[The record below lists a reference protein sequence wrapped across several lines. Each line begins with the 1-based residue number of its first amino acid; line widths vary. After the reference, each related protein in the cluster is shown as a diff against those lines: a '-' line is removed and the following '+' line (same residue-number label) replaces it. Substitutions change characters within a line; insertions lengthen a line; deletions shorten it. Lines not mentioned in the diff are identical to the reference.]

1 MTSTPSSTTG
11 PTLALV
17 GATGRF
23 AEAVVAAFALRDDP
37 WGEVRLY
44 TPGVTT
50 RTLSVRGREQPVET
64 LREDSFEGV
73 DVALFNLAP
82 ELSAEWA
89 PRAVAAGATVVDAS
103 SAHRGDSEVPLI
115 VPGINSELVSERPKG
130 IVALPGPVTW
140 GLIDAAHVLHQ
151 GWELQ
156 HLVVTGLI
164 AAVSK
169 SDAGVARLREEL
181 HTVASEPS
189 IGQHPGDVRAAV
201 SDLPV
206 ASPFPAPLALNVIPW
221 VGQPTED
228 GFTSAERAVE
238 EEVRKVLGLGEHV
251 PVVATLVQVPVVLA
265 HSMALHARCARPVAI
280 EKVRQACV
288 AAPALVHLDERTGEV
303 PTPVDSV
310 GIDPRFVGRIRQ
322 PKGAGHHVDMFVSAD
337 TTRRGATAMLTV
349 AEIIGEERRGAG
361 QLSSGRDRSATRPSH

>member
-1 MTSTPSSTTG
+1 MTPVPSPSTG

-23 AEAVVAAFALRDDP
+23 AEALASALALRADA
-37 WGEVRLY
+37 WGEIRLLA
-44 TPGVTT
+44 PGVST
-50 RTLSVRGREQPVET
+50 RTLSIRGQEQT
-64 LREDSFEGV
+64 IDSLHEGSFAGV

-82 ELSAEWA
+82 EITPEWA
-89 PRAVAAGATVVDAS
+89 ARAVAAGAVVVDAS
-103 SAHRGDSEVPLI
+103 AAFRSDPDVPLV
-115 VPGINSELVSERPKG
+115 VPGINSHLVAERPKG

-169 SDAGVARLREEL
+169 SDRGVARLREEL
-181 HTVASEPS
+181 HTVAGDPS

-206 ASPFPAPLALNVIPW
+206 GSPFPAPLALNVIPW
-221 VGQPTED
+221 VGQPGEG
-228 GFTSAERAVE
+228 GFTSAELSVGD
-238 EEVRKVLGLGEHV
+238 EVRKVLGLAESV

-280 EKVRQACV
+280 DKVRAACV
-288 AAPALVHLDERTGEV
+288 AAPSLVHLDEETGEV

-337 TTRRGATAMLTV
+337 TTRRGASAMLLV
-349 AEIIGEERRGAG
+349 AELVGE
-361 QLSSGRDRSATRPSH
+361 QLR

>member
-1 MTSTPSSTTG
+1 MTTGPSPSTG

-23 AEAVVAAFALRDDP
+23 AEALVSALALGDDR
-37 WGEVRLY
+37 WGEIRLLA
-44 TPGVTT
+44 PGVST
-50 RTLSVRGREQPVET
+50 RTLSVRGREQSIEP

-73 DVALFNLAP
+73 DVALFNLSP
-82 ELSAEWA
+82 EISVEWA
-89 PRAVAAGATVVDAS
+89 ERAVSAGVVVVDAS
-103 SAHRGDSEVPLI
+103 AAHRFDDDVPLV
-115 VPGINSELVSERPKG
+115 VPGINSERVHDRPKG
-130 IVALPGPVTW
+130 VVALPGPVTW

-156 HLVVTGLI
+156 HLVVTGFI

-169 SDAGVARLREEL
+169 SDRGVARLREEL
-181 HTVASEPS
+181 HTVAAEPT
-189 IGQHPGDVRAAV
+189 IGQNPGDVRAAV

-221 VGQPTED
+221 VGQGTED
-228 GFTSAERAVE
+228 GFTTAENAVSG
-238 EEVRKVLGLGEHV
+238 EVSKVLGLGQHV
-251 PVVATLVQVPVVLA
+251 PVVVTLVQVPVVLA

-280 EKVRQACV
+280 DKVRQACV

-337 TTRRGATAMLTV
+337 TIRRGATAMLSV
-349 AEIIGEERRGAG
+349 AEMVAAEPTI
-361 QLSSGRDRSATRPSH
+361 

>member
-1 MTSTPSSTTG
+1 MTTGPSPSTG

-23 AEAVVAAFALRDDP
+23 AEALVSALALRDDP
-37 WGEVRLY
+37 WGEIRLLA
-44 TPGVTT
+44 PGVST
-50 RTLSVRGREQPVET
+50 RTLSVRGREQSIEP

-73 DVALFNLAP
+73 DVALFNLSP
-82 ELSAEWA
+82 EISVEWA
-89 PRAVAAGATVVDAS
+89 ERAVSAGVVVVDAS
-103 SAHRGDSEVPLI
+103 AAHRFDDDVPLV
-115 VPGINSELVSERPKG
+115 VPGINSERVHDRPKG
-130 IVALPGPVTW
+130 VVALPGPVTW

-156 HLVVTGLI
+156 HLVVTGFI

-169 SDAGVARLREEL
+169 SDRGVARLREEL
-181 HTVASEPS
+181 HTVAAEPT
-189 IGQHPGDVRAAV
+189 IGQNPGDVRAAV

-221 VGQPTED
+221 VGQGTED
-228 GFTSAERAVE
+228 GFTTAENAVSG
-238 EEVRKVLGLGEHV
+238 EVSKVLGLGQHV
-251 PVVATLVQVPVVLA
+251 PVVVTLVQVPVVLA

-280 EKVRQACV
+280 DKVRQACV

-337 TTRRGATAMLTV
+337 TIRRGATAMLSV
-349 AEIIGEERRGAG
+349 AEMVAAEPTI
-361 QLSSGRDRSATRPSH
+361 

>member
-1 MTSTPSSTTG
+1 MTIVPSPSTG

-23 AEAVVAAFALRDDP
+23 AEALASALALRDDR
-37 WGEVRLY
+37 WGEIRLLA
-44 TPGVTT
+44 PGVST
-50 RTLSVRGREQPVET
+50 RTLSVRGHEQPVES

-73 DVALFNLAP
+73 DVALFNIAP
-82 ELSAEWA
+82 EIAVEWA
-89 PRAVAAGATVVDAS
+89 ERAVAAGTVVVDAS
-103 SAHRGDSEVPLI
+103 SAHRFDEDVPLV
-115 VPGINSELVSERPKG
+115 VPGINSERVRDRPKG

-140 GLIDAAHVLHQ
+140 GLIDAVHVLHH

-156 HLVVTGLI
+156 HLVVTGFI
-164 AAVSK
+164 SAVSK
-169 SDAGVARLREEL
+169 SDRGVARLREEL
-181 HTVASEPS
+181 HTVAGEPT
-189 IGQHPGDVRAAV
+189 IGQNPGDVRAAV

-221 VGQPTED
+221 VGQGTDD
-228 GFTSAERAVE
+228 GYTTAEHAVSG
-238 EEVRKVLGLGEHV
+238 EVSKVLGLGEHV
-251 PVVATLVQVPVVLA
+251 PVVVTLVQVPVVLA

-280 EKVRQACV
+280 DKVRQACV

-322 PKGAGHHVDMFVSAD
+322 PKATGHHVDMFVSAD
-337 TTRRGATAMLTV
+337 TTRRGATAMLAV
-349 AEIIGEERRGAG
+349 AEMVGAERAG
-361 QLSSGRDRSATRPSH
+361 

>member
-1 MTSTPSSTTG
+1 MSPNPSPSTG

-23 AEAVVAAFALRDDP
+23 AEAIASALALRADT
-37 WGEVRLY
+37 WGEIRLLA
-44 TPGVTT
+44 PGVST
-50 RTLSVRGREQPVET
+50 RTLSIRGQEQT
-64 LREDSFEGV
+64 IDSLREDSFARV

-82 ELSAEWA
+82 EITPEWA
-89 PRAVAAGATVVDAS
+89 ARAVAAGAVVVDAS
-103 SAHRGDSEVPLI
+103 AAFRSDPDVPLV
-115 VPGINSELVSERPKG
+115 VPGINSHLVAERPKG

-140 GLIDAAHVLHQ
+140 GLIDAAYVLHQ

-169 SDAGVARLREEL
+169 SDRGVARLREEL
-181 HTVASEPS
+181 HTVAGDPS

-206 ASPFPAPLALNVIPW
+206 GSPFPAPLALNVIPW
-221 VGQPTED
+221 VGQPGEG
-228 GFTSAERAVE
+228 GFTSAELSVGD
-238 EEVRKVLGLGEHV
+238 EVRKVLGLAESV

-280 EKVRQACV
+280 DKVRAACV
-288 AAPALVHLDERTGEV
+288 AAPSLVHLDEETGEV

-310 GIDPRFVGRIRQ
+310 GVDPRFVGRIRQ

-337 TTRRGATAMLTV
+337 TTRRGASAMLLV
-349 AEIIGEERRGAG
+349 AELVGA
-361 QLSSGRDRSATRPSH
+361 QLR

>member
-1 MTSTPSSTTG
+1 MSLNPSPSTG

-23 AEAVVAAFALRDDP
+23 AEAIASALALRADT
-37 WGEVRLY
+37 WGEIRLLA
-44 TPGVTT
+44 PGVST
-50 RTLSVRGREQPVET
+50 RTLSIRGQEQT
-64 LREDSFEGV
+64 IDSLREDSFARV

-82 ELSAEWA
+82 EITPEWA
-89 PRAVAAGATVVDAS
+89 ARAVAAGAVVVDANAAFRS
-103 SAHRGDSEVPLI
+103 DPDVPLV
-115 VPGINSELVSERPKG
+115 VPGINSHLVAERPKG

-169 SDAGVARLREEL
+169 SDRGVARLREEL
-181 HTVASEPS
+181 HTVAGDPS

-206 ASPFPAPLALNVIPW
+206 GSPFPAPLALNVIPW
-221 VGQPTED
+221 VGQPGEG
-228 GFTSAERAVE
+228 GFTSAELSVGD
-238 EEVRKVLGLGEHV
+238 EVRKILGLAESV

-280 EKVRQACV
+280 DKVRAACV
-288 AAPALVHLDERTGEV
+288 AAPSLVHLDEETGEV

-337 TTRRGATAMLTV
+337 TTRRGASAMLLV
-349 AEIIGEERRGAG
+349 AELVGA
-361 QLSSGRDRSATRPSH
+361 QLR

>member
-1 MTSTPSSTTG
+1 MSTPPLASTG

-23 AEAVVAAFALRDDP
+23 AEAVASALALRDDG
-37 WGEVRLY
+37 WGEIRLFV
-44 TPGVTT
+44 PGVST
-50 RTLSVRGREQPVET
+50 RTLSVRGREEPIES

-82 ELSAEWA
+82 EITREWA
-89 PRAVAAGATVVDAS
+89 ARAVAAGAVVVDAS
-103 SAHRGDSEVPLI
+103 AAHRDDEEVPLV
-115 VPGINSELVSERPKG
+115 VPGINSALIAERPKG
-130 IVALPGPVTW
+130 VVALPGPVTW

-169 SDAGVARLREEL
+169 SGRGVARLREEL
-181 HTVASEPS
+181 HTVASESS

-228 GFTSAERAVE
+228 GFTSAEHAVS
-238 EEVRKVLGLGEHV
+238 EEVSKVLGLGDHV
-251 PVVATLVQVPVVLA
+251 PVVVTLVQVPVVLA

-280 EKVRQACV
+280 DKVRAACV
-288 AAPALVHLDERTGEV
+288 AAPSLVHLDEKTGEV

-322 PKGAGHHVDMFVSAD
+322 SRATGHHVDMFVSAD
-337 TTRRGATAMLTV
+337 TTRRGATALIAV
-349 AEIIGEERRGAG
+349 AEMIAAEEDA
-361 QLSSGRDRSATRPSH
+361 ARPSDAGV

>member
-1 MTSTPSSTTG
+1 MIPVPSPSTG

-17 GATGRF
+17 GAAGRF
-23 AEAVVAAFALRDDP
+23 AEAIVSALALRDGP
-37 WGEVRLY
+37 WGEIRLFA
-44 TPGVTT
+44 PGVST
-50 RTLSVRGREQPVET
+50 RTLSVRAREQTVET
-64 LREDSFEGV
+64 LREDSFDGV

-82 ELSAEWA
+82 EHTDEWSA
-89 PRAVAAGATVVDAS
+89 RAVAAGAVVVDAS
-103 SAHRGDSEVPLI
+103 AAHRLDEDVPLV
-115 VPGINSELVSERPKG
+115 VPGINTDLVRERPRG

-140 GLIDAAHVLHQ
+140 GLIDAVHVLHQ

-169 SDAGVARLREEL
+169 SDRGVARLREEL
-181 HTVASEPS
+181 HTVASEPT

-221 VGQPTED
+221 VGQGSDD
-228 GFTSAERAVE
+228 GFTSAEHAVSA
-238 EEVRKVLGLGEHV
+238 EVSKVLGLGAHV
-251 PVVATLVQVPVVLA
+251 PVVVTLVQVPVVLA

-280 EKVRQACV
+280 DKVRQACV
-288 AAPALVHLDERTGEV
+288 AAPSLVHLDETMGEV

-337 TTRRGATAMLTV
+337 TTRRGATAMLAV
-349 AEIIGEERRGAG
+349 AELIADETTDGRPDVSGA
-361 QLSSGRDRSATRPSH
+361 

>member
-1 MTSTPSSTTG
+1 MSLNPSPSTG

-23 AEAVVAAFALRDDP
+23 AEAIASALALRADT
-37 WGEVRLY
+37 WGEIRLLA
-44 TPGVTT
+44 PGVST
-50 RTLSVRGREQPVET
+50 RTLSIRGQEQT
-64 LREDSFEGV
+64 IDSLREDSFARV

-82 ELSAEWA
+82 EITPEWA
-89 PRAVAAGATVVDAS
+89 ARAVAAGAVVVDAS
-103 SAHRGDSEVPLI
+103 AAFRSDPDVPLV
-115 VPGINSELVSERPKG
+115 VPGINSHLVAERPKG

-169 SDAGVARLREEL
+169 SDRGVARLREEL
-181 HTVASEPS
+181 HTVAGDPS

-206 ASPFPAPLALNVIPW
+206 GSPFPAPLALNVIPW
-221 VGQPTED
+221 VGQPGEG
-228 GFTSAERAVE
+228 GFTSAELSVGD
-238 EEVRKVLGLGEHV
+238 EVRKILGLAESV

-265 HSMALHARCARPVAI
+265 HSMALHARCARPVASD
-280 EKVRQACV
+280 KVRAACV
-288 AAPALVHLDERTGEV
+288 AAPSLVHLDEETGEV

-337 TTRRGATAMLTV
+337 TTRRGASAMLLV
-349 AEIIGEERRGAG
+349 AELVGA
-361 QLSSGRDRSATRPSH
+361 QLR

>member
-1 MTSTPSSTTG
+1 MTSIPSPSTR

-23 AEAVVAAFALRDDP
+23 AEAIVAAMSLRDDR
-37 WGEVRLY
+37 WGDIRLLS
-44 TPGVTT
+44 PGVTT
-50 RTLSVRGREQPVET
+50 RTLSVRGREEPVAP
-64 LREDSFEGV
+64 LRQDSFVGV
-73 DVALFNLAP
+73 DIALFNLAP
-82 ELSAEWA
+82 ELAREWA
-89 PRAVAAGATVVDAS
+89 PAAVDAGAVVVDAS
-103 SAHRGDSEVPLI
+103 AAHRVDQDVPLV
-115 VPGINSELVSERPKG
+115 VPGINSEAVAERPRG

-151 GWELQ
+151 GWEIQ

-169 SDAGVARLREEL
+169 SDRGIARLREEL
-181 HTVASEPS
+181 HTVAAEPS
-189 IGQHPGDVRAAV
+189 IGQYPGDVRAAV

-206 ASPFPAPLALNVIPW
+206 GSPFPAPLALNVIPW
-221 VGQPTED
+221 VGQSSE
-228 GFTSAERAVE
+228 GGYTSAELAVG
-238 EEVRKVLGLGEHV
+238 EEVRKILGLLPTV
-251 PVVATLVQVPVVLA
+251 PVVVTLVQVPVVQA

-288 AAPALVHLDERTGEV
+288 AAPSLVYLDEKTGEI

-322 PKGAGHHVDMFVSAD
+322 PRGAGHHVEMFVSAD
-337 TTRRGATAMLTV
+337 TTRRGASAMLTV
-349 AEIIGEERRGAG
+349 AELIAF
-361 QLSSGRDRSATRPSH
+361 GRDEN

>member
-1 MTSTPSSTTG
+1 MRPAPSSSTR

-23 AEAVVAAFALRDDP
+23 AEAIVSALALRDDV
-37 WGEVRLY
+37 WGEIRLLA
-44 TPGVTT
+44 PGVTT
-50 RTLSVRGREQPVET
+50 RTLSVRGSEEPIEM

-73 DVALFNLAP
+73 DVALFNLSP
-82 ELSAEWA
+82 EITPEWA
-89 PRAVAAGATVVDAS
+89 ALAVAAGAVVVDAS
-103 SAHRGDSEVPLI
+103 AAHRTDPEVPLV
-115 VPGINSELVSERPKG
+115 VPGINTELVAQRPKG
-130 IVALPGPVTW
+130 IIALPGPVTW

-169 SDAGVARLREEL
+169 SDRGVARLREEL
-181 HTVASEPS
+181 HTVASEAT

-221 VGQPTED
+221 VGNADEG
-228 GFTSAERAVE
+228 GFTSAELAVG
-238 EEVRKVLGLGEHV
+238 EEVRKVLGLAENV
-251 PVVATLVQVPVVLA
+251 PVVVTLVQVPVVLA
-265 HSMALHARCARPVAI
+265 HSMALHARCARPIAI
-280 EKVRQACV
+280 DKVRQACV
-288 AAPALVHLDERTGEV
+288 AAPSLVHLDEQTGEV

-322 PKGAGHHVDMFVSAD
+322 PKGAGHHVDLFVSAD
-337 TTRRGATAMLTV
+337 TTRRGASAMLLV
-349 AEIIGEERRGAG
+349 AE
-361 QLSSGRDRSATRPSH
+361 LVRDELAAS

>member
-1 MTSTPSSTTG
+1 MTASPSPSTTG

-23 AEAVVAAFALRDDP
+23 AEALASALALRDDP
-37 WGEVRLY
+37 WGEIRLY
-44 TPGVTT
+44 APGVTT
-50 RTLSVRGREQPVET
+50 RTLTVRGRERPVET
-64 LREDSFEGV
+64 LREDSFDGV
-73 DVALFNLAP
+73 DVALFNLSS
-82 ELSAEWA
+82 ELAGEWA
-89 PRAVAAGATVVDAS
+89 QRAVAAGAVVVDAS
-103 SAHRGDSEVPLI
+103 SAHRLEEDVPLV
-115 VPGINSELVSERPKG
+115 VPGINAELVGHRPRG
-130 IVALPGPVTW
+130 IVALPGPLTW

-164 AAVSK
+164 AAVSQ
-169 SDAGVARLREEL
+169 SDRGVARLREEMY
-181 HTVASEPS
+181 TVASEPT

-221 VGQPTED
+221 VGEATDD
-228 GFTSAERAVE
+228 GFTSAERAVDH
-238 EEVRKVLGLGEHV
+238 EVRKILDLAAAV
-251 PVVATLVQVPVVLA
+251 PVVVTLVQVPVVMA
-265 HSMALHARCARPVAI
+265 HSMALHARCARPVAPD
-280 EKVRQACV
+280 KVRQAYV
-288 AAPALVHLDERTGEV
+288 AAPALVYLDEQTGEV

-322 PKGAGHHVDMFVSAD
+322 PKGAGHHIDMFVSAD

-349 AEIIGEERRGAG
+349 AEMIAAER
-361 QLSSGRDRSATRPSH
+361 SRSASAVIGG

>member
-1 MTSTPSSTTG
+1 MSLNPSPSTG

-23 AEAVVAAFALRDDP
+23 AEAIASALALRADT
-37 WGEVRLY
+37 WGEIRLLA
-44 TPGVTT
+44 PGVST
-50 RTLSVRGREQPVET
+50 RTLSIRGQEQT
-64 LREDSFEGV
+64 IDSLREDSFARV

-82 ELSAEWA
+82 EITPEWA
-89 PRAVAAGATVVDAS
+89 ARAVAAGAVVVDAS
-103 SAHRGDSEVPLI
+103 AAFRSDPDVPLV
-115 VPGINSELVSERPKG
+115 VPGINSHLVAERPKG

-169 SDAGVARLREEL
+169 SDRGVARLREEL
-181 HTVASEPS
+181 HTVAGDPS

-206 ASPFPAPLALNVIPW
+206 GSPFPAPLALNVIPW
-221 VGQPTED
+221 VGQPGEG
-228 GFTSAERAVE
+228 GFTSAELSVGD
-238 EEVRKVLGLGEHV
+238 EVRKVLGLAESV

-280 EKVRQACV
+280 DKVRAACV
-288 AAPALVHLDERTGEV
+288 AAPSLVHLDEETGEV

-337 TTRRGATAMLTV
+337 TTRRGASAMLLV
-349 AEIIGEERRGAG
+349 AELVGA
-361 QLSSGRDRSATRPSH
+361 QLR

>member
-1 MTSTPSSTTG
+1 MTASPSPSTG

-23 AEAVVAAFALRDDP
+23 AEAIVSALALRDDR
-37 WGEVRLY
+37 WGDIRLLA
-44 TPGVTT
+44 PGVTT
-50 RTLSVRGREQPVET
+50 RTLGVRGREQQIEV

-82 ELSAEWA
+82 EITPEWA
-89 PRAVAAGATVVDAS
+89 ARAVAAGAVVVDAS
-103 SAHRGDSEVPLI
+103 AAHRGDPDVPLL
-115 VPGINSELVSERPKG
+115 VPGINSHLVAERPKG
-130 IVALPGPVTW
+130 IIALPGPVTW

-181 HTVASEPS
+181 HTVAAEPM

-221 VGQPTED
+221 VGQPDEG
-228 GFTSAERAVE
+228 GFTSAELSVGA
-238 EEVRKVLGLGEHV
+238 EVRKVLGLHESV

-280 EKVRQACV
+280 DKVRQACV
-288 AAPALVHLDERTGEV
+288 AAPSLVHLDEQTGEV

-322 PKGAGHHVDMFVSAD
+322 PKGAGHHVDLFVSAD
-337 TTRRGATAMLTV
+337 TTRRGASAMLLV
-349 AEIIGEERRGAG
+349 AELVADEIRAG
-361 QLSSGRDRSATRPSH
+361 

>member
-1 MTSTPSSTTG
+1 MTASPSPSTG

-23 AEAVVAAFALRDDP
+23 AEAIVSALALRDDR
-37 WGEVRLY
+37 WGDIRLLA
-44 TPGVTT
+44 PGVTT
-50 RTLSVRGREQPVET
+50 RTLGVRGREQQIEV

-82 ELSAEWA
+82 EITPEWA
-89 PRAVAAGATVVDAS
+89 ARAVAAGAVVVDAS
-103 SAHRGDSEVPLI
+103 AAHRDDPDVPLV
-115 VPGINSELVSERPKG
+115 VPGINSHLVAERPKG
-130 IVALPGPVTW
+130 IIALPGPVTW

-181 HTVASEPS
+181 HTVAAEPM

-206 ASPFPAPLALNVIPW
+206 GSPFPAPLALNVIPW
-221 VGQPTED
+221 VGQPDEG
-228 GFTSAERAVE
+228 GFTSAELSVGA
-238 EEVRKVLGLGEHV
+238 EVRKVLGLHESV

-280 EKVRQACV
+280 DKVRQACV
-288 AAPALVHLDERTGEV
+288 AAPSLVHLDEQTGEV

-322 PKGAGHHVDMFVSAD
+322 PKGAGHHVDLFVSAD
-337 TTRRGATAMLTV
+337 TTRRGASAMLLV
-349 AEIIGEERRGAG
+349 AELVADEVRAG
-361 QLSSGRDRSATRPSH
+361 

>member
-1 MTSTPSSTTG
+1 MSPNPSPSTG

-23 AEAVVAAFALRDDP
+23 AEAIASALALRADT
-37 WGEVRLY
+37 WGEIRLLA
-44 TPGVTT
+44 PGVST
-50 RTLSVRGREQPVET
+50 RTLSIRGQEQT
-64 LREDSFEGV
+64 IDSLREDSFARV

-82 ELSAEWA
+82 EITPEWA
-89 PRAVAAGATVVDAS
+89 ARAVAAGAVVVDAS
-103 SAHRGDSEVPLI
+103 AAFRSDPDVPLV
-115 VPGINSELVSERPKG
+115 VPGINSHLVAERPKG

-169 SDAGVARLREEL
+169 SDRGVARLREEL
-181 HTVASEPS
+181 HTVAGDPS

-206 ASPFPAPLALNVIPW
+206 GSPFPAPLALNVIPW
-221 VGQPTED
+221 VGQPGEG
-228 GFTSAERAVE
+228 GFTSAELSVGD
-238 EEVRKVLGLGEHV
+238 EVRKVLGLAESV

-280 EKVRQACV
+280 DKVRAACV
-288 AAPALVHLDERTGEV
+288 AAPSLVHLDEETGEV

-337 TTRRGATAMLTV
+337 TTRRGASAMLLV
-349 AEIIGEERRGAG
+349 AELVGA
-361 QLSSGRDRSATRPSH
+361 QLR

>member
-1 MTSTPSSTTG
+1 MTLTPSPLAG

-23 AEAVVAAFALRDDP
+23 AEAIVAALALRDDP
-37 WGEVRLY
+37 WGEIRLLE
-44 TPGVTT
+44 PGIST
-50 RTLSVRGREQPVET
+50 RTLTVRGREQPLET
-64 LREDSFEGV
+64 LREDSFDGV

-82 ELSAEWA
+82 QLSSEWA
-89 PRAVAAGATVVDAS
+89 PRAVAAGAVVVDAS
-103 SAHRGDSEVPLI
+103 SAHREDDQVPLV
-115 VPGINSELVSERPKG
+115 VPGINSELVHERPKG

-169 SDAGVARLREEL
+169 SDRGVERLREEL
-181 HTVASEPS
+181 HTVAVEPS

-201 SDLPV
+201 ADLPV

-221 VGQPTED
+221 VGQPGEG
-228 GFTSAERAVE
+228 GFTSAECAVDA
-238 EEVRKVLGLGEHV
+238 EVRKVLRLADQV
-251 PVVATLVQVPVVLA
+251 PVVVTLVQVPVVLA
-265 HSMALHARCARPVAI
+265 HSMALHARCARPI
-280 EKVRQACV
+280 SPEKVRQACI
-288 AAPALVHLDERTGEV
+288 AAPSLVYLDEQTGEI

-322 PKGAGHHVDMFVSAD
+322 PKGAGHHIDMFVSAD

-349 AEIIGEERRGAG
+349 AEMIGAA
-361 QLSSGRDRSATRPSH
+361 LGR

>member
-1 MTSTPSSTTG
+1 MSPTPSPSTG

-23 AEAVVAAFALRDDP
+23 AEAIASALALRADA
-37 WGEVRLY
+37 WGEIRLLA
-44 TPGVTT
+44 PGVST
-50 RTLSVRGREQPVET
+50 RTLSIRGQEQT
-64 LREDSFEGV
+64 IDSLREDSFAGV

-82 ELSAEWA
+82 EITPEWA
-89 PRAVAAGATVVDAS
+89 ARAVAAGAVVVDAS
-103 SAHRGDSEVPLI
+103 AAFRSDPDVPLV
-115 VPGINSELVSERPKG
+115 VPGINSHLVAERPKG

-169 SDAGVARLREEL
+169 SDRGVARLREEL
-181 HTVASEPS
+181 HTVAGDPS

-206 ASPFPAPLALNVIPW
+206 GSPFPAPLALNVIPW
-221 VGQPTED
+221 VGQPGEG
-228 GFTSAERAVE
+228 GFTSAELSVGD
-238 EEVRKVLGLGEHV
+238 EVRKVLGLAESV

-280 EKVRQACV
+280 DKVRAACV
-288 AAPALVHLDERTGEV
+288 AAPALVHLDEETGEV

-337 TTRRGATAMLTV
+337 TTRRGASAMLLV
-349 AEIIGEERRGAG
+349 AELVGA
-361 QLSSGRDRSATRPSH
+361 QLR

>member
-1 MTSTPSSTTG
+1 MTASPSTSTG

-23 AEAVVAAFALRDDP
+23 AEAIVAALALRDDP
-37 WGEVRLY
+37 WGEIRLLE
-44 TPGVTT
+44 PGLST
-50 RTLSVRGREQPVET
+50 RTLTVRGREQPLET

-73 DVALFNLAP
+73 DVALFNLSP
-82 ELSAEWA
+82 ELSREWA
-89 PRAVAAGATVVDAS
+89 PRAVAAGAAVVDAS
-103 SAHRGDSEVPLI
+103 SAHRGDEDVPLI
-115 VPGINSELVSERPKG
+115 VPGINSELIAQRPRG

-140 GLIDAAHVLHQ
+140 GLIDAVHVLHQ

-169 SDAGVARLREEL
+169 SERGLARLREEL
-181 HTVASEPS
+181 HTVAAEPT

-221 VGQPTED
+221 VGAATDD
-228 GFTSAERAVE
+228 GFTSAEHAVE
-238 EEVRKVLGLGEHV
+238 QEVHKVLGLAETV
-251 PVVATLVQVPVVLA
+251 PVVVTLVQVPVVQA
-265 HSMALHARCARPVAI
+265 HSMAVHARCARPVSP
-280 EKVRQACV
+280 ERVRQACV
-288 AAPALVHLDERTGEV
+288 EAPSVVHLDERTGEI

-337 TTRRGATAMLTV
+337 TTRRGASAMLLV
-349 AEIIGEERRGAG
+349 AEMIGRESGSTPADGA
-361 QLSSGRDRSATRPSH
+361 

>member
-1 MTSTPSSTTG
+1 MTSIPSPSAG
-11 PTLALV
+11 PTLALA

-23 AEAVVAAFALRDDP
+23 AEALVAAMALRDDR
-37 WGEVRLY
+37 WGEIRLLS
-44 TPGVTT
+44 PGVTT
-50 RTLSVRGREQPVET
+50 RTLSVRGQEQPVEP

-82 ELSAEWA
+82 ELAGEWA
-89 PRAVAAGATVVDAS
+89 QSAVAAGAVVVDAS
-103 SAHRGDSEVPLI
+103 SAHRSDEDVPLV
-115 VPGINSELVSERPKG
+115 VPGINSQAASERPKG

-169 SDAGVARLREEL
+169 SDRGIARLREEL

-189 IGQHPGDVRAAV
+189 IGQYPGDVRAAV
-201 SDLPV
+201 ADLPV
-206 ASPFPAPLALNVIPW
+206 SSPFPAPLALNVIPW
-221 VGQPTED
+221 VGQPSDGGYTSTEL
-228 GFTSAERAVE
+228 AVG
-238 EEVRKVLGLGEHV
+238 EEVRKVLGLVATV
-251 PVVATLVQVPVVLA
+251 PVVVTLVQVPVVQA

-288 AAPALVHLDERTGEV
+288 AAPALVYLDEKTGEI

-337 TTRRGATAMLTV
+337 TTRRGANAMLTV
-349 AEIIGEERRGAG
+349 AELIAFEPAA
-361 QLSSGRDRSATRPSH
+361 D

>member
-1 MTSTPSSTTG
+1 M
-11 PTLALV
+11 

-23 AEAVVAAFALRDDP
+23 AEAIASALALRADT
-37 WGEVRLY
+37 WGEIRLLA
-44 TPGVTT
+44 PGVST
-50 RTLSVRGREQPVET
+50 RTLSIRGQEQT
-64 LREDSFEGV
+64 IDSLREDSFARV

-82 ELSAEWA
+82 EITPEWA
-89 PRAVAAGATVVDAS
+89 ARAVAAGAVVVDAS
-103 SAHRGDSEVPLI
+103 AAFRSDPDVPLV
-115 VPGINSELVSERPKG
+115 VPGINSHLVAERPKG

-169 SDAGVARLREEL
+169 SDRGVARLREEL
-181 HTVASEPS
+181 HTVAGDPS

-206 ASPFPAPLALNVIPW
+206 GSPFPAPLALNVIPW
-221 VGQPTED
+221 VGQPGEG
-228 GFTSAERAVE
+228 GFTSAELSVGD
-238 EEVRKVLGLGEHV
+238 EVRKVLGLAESV

-280 EKVRQACV
+280 DKVRAACV
-288 AAPALVHLDERTGEV
+288 AAPSLVHLDEETGEV

-337 TTRRGATAMLTV
+337 TTRRGASAMLLV
-349 AEIIGEERRGAG
+349 AELVGA
-361 QLSSGRDRSATRPSH
+361 QLR

>member
-1 MTSTPSSTTG
+1 VTAFPSSSAR

-23 AEAVVAAFALRDDP
+23 AEAIASALALRDDA
-37 WGEVRLY
+37 WGEIHLLA
-44 TPGVTT
+44 PGVST
-50 RTLSVRGREQPVET
+50 RTLSVRGREQVIEP

-82 ELSAEWA
+82 EITPEWA
-89 PRAVAAGATVVDAS
+89 RRAVAAGAVVVDAS
-103 SAHRGDSEVPLI
+103 AAHRLDPDVPLV
-115 VPGINSELVSERPKG
+115 VPGINSVLVADRPKG

-169 SDAGVARLREEL
+169 SDRGVARLREEL
-181 HTVASEPS
+181 HTVAAEPS

-201 SDLPV
+201 SDLPIG
-206 ASPFPAPLALNVIPW
+206 SPFPAPLALNVIPW
-221 VGQPTED
+221 VGQPDEGGYT
-228 GFTSAERAVE
+228 TAELAVAD
-238 EEVRKVLGLGEHV
+238 EVRKILRLGPQV
-251 PVVATLVQVPVVLA
+251 PVVVTLVQVPVVLA

-280 EKVRQACV
+280 DKVRQACV
-288 AAPALVHLDERTGEV
+288 AAPSLVHLDEQDGEV

-322 PKGAGHHVDMFVSAD
+322 PKGAGHHVDMFVSSD
-337 TTRRGATAMLTV
+337 TTRRGASAMLAV
-349 AEIIGEERRGAG
+349 AEMVGAESRR
-361 QLSSGRDRSATRPSH
+361 

>member
-1 MTSTPSSTTG
+1 MTPLPSPSTG

-23 AEAVVAAFALRDDP
+23 AEALASALALRADA
-37 WGEVRLY
+37 WGEIRLLA
-44 TPGVTT
+44 PGVST
-50 RTLSVRGREQPVET
+50 RTLSIRGQEQTIES
-64 LREDSFEGV
+64 LHEDSFEGV

-82 ELSAEWA
+82 EITPEWA
-89 PRAVAAGATVVDAS
+89 ARAVAAGAVVVDAS
-103 SAHRGDSEVPLI
+103 AAFRSDPEVPLV
-115 VPGINSELVSERPKG
+115 VPGINTQLVAERPKG

-169 SDAGVARLREEL
+169 SDRGVARLREEL
-181 HTVASEPS
+181 HTVASEPT

-206 ASPFPAPLALNVIPW
+206 GSPFPAPLALNVIPW
-221 VGQPTED
+221 VGQPGEG
-228 GFTSAERAVE
+228 GFTSAELSVGD
-238 EEVRKVLGLGEHV
+238 EVRKVLGLAASV

-280 EKVRQACV
+280 DKVRAACV
-288 AAPALVHLDERTGEV
+288 AAPSLVHLDEETGEV

-310 GIDPRFVGRIRQ
+310 GVDPRFVGRIRQ
-322 PKGAGHHVDMFVSAD
+322 PKAAGHHVDMFVSAD
-337 TTRRGATAMLTV
+337 TTRRGASAMLSV
-349 AEIIGEERRGAG
+349 AEVVASEI
-361 QLSSGRDRSATRPSH
+361 SG